1 MRLHCVCVIISSGGA
16 RSMRIG
22 IPKEIKNNENRV
34 GLSPS
39 GVHALVE
46 AGHEVFVET
55 KAGEGSYFEDA
66 DYVQAGANIVNRQ
79 DEVWD
84 VDMVIKVKEPLK
96 EEYGYFREGLILFT
110 YLHLANEPELTK
122 ALIDKKVVAI
132 AYETVQLGDRSL
144 PLLTPMSEV
153 AGRMSTQIGA
163 QFLQRFNGGMG
174 ILLGGIPG
182 VQKGKVTIIGG
193 GQAGTNAARI
203 ALGLGADVTILDV
216 NPKRLQEFEDLF
228 DGRVQ
233 TIMSNPLNIESHV
246 VESDLVIG
254 AVLIPGAK
262 APKLVTE
269 DMIKKMKAGSVVV
282 DIAIDQGGIFE
293 TTDKISTHNDP
304 TYIKHGVVHYA
315 VANMPGAVPR
325 TSTIGLNNATLPYA
339 LQIANK
345 GYQRALTENVPLS
358 HGLNVFNGYVTNKA
372 VAEAFDY
379 DYTPVTQV
387 LTEV

>member
-1 MRLHCVCVIISSGGA
+1 
-16 RSMRIG
+16 MRIG
-22 IPKEIKNNENRV
+22 IPREIKNNENRV

-46 AGHEVFVET
+46 AGHEVLVET
-55 KAGEGSYFEDA
+55 NAGEGSYFEDN
-66 DYVQAGANIVNRQ
+66 DYVEAGAEISDSQ
-79 DEVWD
+79 SQVWD
-84 VDMVIKVKEPLK
+84 VDMIIKVKEPLS
-96 EEYGYFREGLILFT
+96 EEYAYFKEGLILFT
-110 YLHLANEPELTK
+110 YLHLANEPELTQ

-132 AYETVQLGDRSL
+132 AYETVQLADRTL

-216 NPKRLQEFEDLF
+216 NPKRLQELEDLF

-233 TIMSNPLNIESHV
+233 TIMSNPLNIEAHV
-246 VESDLVIG
+246 IESDLVIG

-269 DMIKKMKAGSVVV
+269 TMIKKMKPGSVVV

-293 TTDKISTHNDP
+293 TTDRITTHDNP
-304 TYIKHGVVHYA
+304 TYIKHDVVHYA

-339 LQIANK
+339 LQLANK
-345 GYQRALTENVPLS
+345 GYQRALIENEPLS
-358 HGLNVFNGYVTNKA
+358 HGLNVFAGQITNKA
-372 VAEAFDY
+372 VADAFNY
-379 DYTPVTQV
+379 SYTSVSDALKETV
-387 LTEV
+387 

>member
-1 MRLHCVCVIISSGGA
+1 MGGVG
-16 RSMRIG
+16 RMKIG

-46 AGHEVFVET
+46 AGHTVLVEQS
-55 KAGEGSYFEDA
+55 AGIGSFFEDQ
-66 DYVQAGANIVNRQ
+66 DYVEAGAEIVDAQ
-79 DEVWD
+79 TKVWD

-96 EEYGYFREGLILFT
+96 EEYDFFREGLILFT
-110 YLHLANEPELTK
+110 YLHLANEPELTE
-122 ALIDKKVVAI
+122 ALIKNKVVAI
-132 AYETVQLGDRSL
+132 AYETVQLADRSL

-153 AGRMSTQIGA
+153 AGRMSAQIGA
-163 QFLQRFNGGMG
+163 QFLQKFNGGMG

-216 NPKRLQEFEDLF
+216 NPKRLQQLEELF
-228 DGRVQ
+228 DGRVH
-233 TIMSNPLNIESHV
+233 TIMSNPLNIEEHV
-246 VESDLVIG
+246 KASDLVIG

-262 APKLVTE
+262 APRLVTE
-269 DMIKKMKAGSVVV
+269 DMIKQMKAGSVVV

-293 TTDKISTHNDP
+293 TTDRITTHDDP

-339 LQIANK
+339 LQLANK
-345 GYQRALTENVPLS
+345 GYKQALTDNVPLS
-358 HGLNVFNGYVTNKA
+358 QGLNTYNGLVTNKA
-372 VAEAFDY
+372 VAEAFNKEF
-379 DYTPVTQV
+379 TPVADV
-387 LTEV
+387 LK

>member
-1 MRLHCVCVIISSGGA
+1 
-16 RSMRIG
+16 MRIG

-46 AGHEVFVET
+46 AGHEVWVET
-55 KAGEGSYFEDA
+55 AAGLGSYFEDA
-66 DYVQAGANIVNRQ
+66 DYVKAGAKISQ
-79 DEVWD
+79 HQHEVWD

-96 EEYGYFREGLILFT
+96 EEFGYFRENLILFT
-110 YLHLANEPELTK
+110 YLHLANELELTK
-122 ALIDKKVVAI
+122 ALIEHKVIAI
-132 AYETVQLGDRSL
+132 AYETVQLGDLSL

-182 VQKGKVTIIGG
+182 VPKGKVTIIGG

-216 NPKRLQEFEDLF
+216 NPKRLQELENLF
-228 DGRVQ
+228 DGRVH
-233 TIMSNPLNIESHV
+233 TIMSNPLNIESAV
-246 VESDLVIG
+246 IQSDLVIG

-269 DMIKKMKAGSVVV
+269 EMIKNMQPGSVVV

-293 TTDKISTHNDP
+293 TTDKITTHDDP

-325 TSTIGLNNATLPYA
+325 TSTLGLNNATLPYA

-345 GYQRALTENVPLS
+345 GYHRALTENVPLS
-358 HGLNVFNGYVTNKA
+358 HGLNVFNGEVTNKA
-372 VAEAFDY
+372 VAEAFNY
-379 DYTPVTQV
+379 HYVPVTQA
-387 LTEV
+387 LDLASAR

>member
-1 MRLHCVCVIISSGGA
+1 MGGVG
-16 RSMRIG
+16 RMKIG

-46 AGHEVFVET
+46 AGHTVLVEQL
-55 KAGEGSYFEDA
+55 AGIGSFFEDQ
-66 DYVQAGANIVNRQ
+66 DYVEAGAKIVDAQ
-79 DEVWD
+79 TKVWD

-96 EEYGYFREGLILFT
+96 EEYDFFREGLILFT
-110 YLHLANEPELTK
+110 YLHLANEPELTE
-122 ALIDKKVVAI
+122 ALIKNKVVAI
-132 AYETVQLGDRSL
+132 AYETVQLEDRSL

-153 AGRMSTQIGA
+153 AGRMSAQIGA
-163 QFLQRFNGGMG
+163 QFLQKINGGMG

-216 NPKRLQEFEDLF
+216 NPKRLQQLEELF
-228 DGRVQ
+228 DGRVH
-233 TIMSNPLNIESHV
+233 TIMSNPLNIEEHV
-246 VESDLVIG
+246 KASDLVIG

-262 APKLVTE
+262 APRLVTE
-269 DMIKKMKAGSVVV
+269 DMIKQMKAGSVVV

-293 TTDKISTHNDP
+293 TTDRITTHDDP

-339 LQIANK
+339 LQLANK
-345 GYQRALTENVPLS
+345 GYKQALTDNVPLS
-358 HGLNVFNGYVTNKA
+358 QGLNTYNGLVTNKA
-372 VAEAFDY
+372 VAEAFNKEF
-379 DYTPVTQV
+379 TPVADV
-387 LTEV
+387 LK

>member
-1 MRLHCVCVIISSGGA
+1 MGGVG
-16 RSMRIG
+16 RMKIG

-46 AGHEVFVET
+46 AGNTVLVEQS
-55 KAGEGSYFEDA
+55 AGIGSFFEDQ
-66 DYVQAGANIVNRQ
+66 DYVEAGAKIVDAQ
-79 DEVWD
+79 TKVWD

-96 EEYGYFREGLILFT
+96 EEYDFFREGLILFT
-110 YLHLANEPELTK
+110 YLHLANEPELTE
-122 ALIDKKVVAI
+122 ALIKNKVVAI
-132 AYETVQLGDRSL
+132 AYETVQLADRSL

-153 AGRMSTQIGA
+153 AGRMSAQIGA
-163 QFLQRFNGGMG
+163 QFLQKINGGMG

-216 NPKRLQEFEDLF
+216 NPKRLQQLEELF
-228 DGRVQ
+228 DGRVH
-233 TIMSNPLNIESHV
+233 TIMSNPLNIEEHV
-246 VESDLVIG
+246 KASDLVIG

-262 APKLVTE
+262 APRLVTE
-269 DMIKKMKAGSVVV
+269 DMIKQMKAGSVVV

-293 TTDKISTHNDP
+293 TTDRITTHDDP
-304 TYIKHGVVHYA
+304 TYVKHGVVHYA

-339 LQIANK
+339 LQLANK
-345 GYQRALTENVPLS
+345 GYKQALTDNVPLS
-358 HGLNVFNGYVTNKA
+358 QGLNTYNGLVTNKA
-372 VAEAFDY
+372 VAEAFNKEF
-379 DYTPVTQV
+379 TPVADV
-387 LTEV
+387 LK

>member
-1 MRLHCVCVIISSGGA
+1 
-16 RSMRIG
+16 MRIG
-22 IPKEIKNNENRV
+22 IPREIKNNENRV

-39 GVHALVE
+39 GVHDLVE
-46 AGHEVFVET
+46 AGHEVLVET
-55 KAGEGSYFEDA
+55 RAGEGSYFEDI
-66 DYVQAGANIVNRQ
+66 DYVQAGAEISDSQ
-79 DEVWD
+79 SQVWD
-84 VDMVIKVKEPLK
+84 VDMVIKVKEPLS
-96 EEYGYFREGLILFT
+96 EEYAYFKEGLILFT
-110 YLHLANEPELTK
+110 YLHLANEPELTQ

-132 AYETVQLGDRSL
+132 AYETVQLADRTL

-216 NPKRLQEFEDLF
+216 NPKRLQELEDLF

-233 TIMSNPLNIESHV
+233 TIMSNPLNIEAHV
-246 VESDLVIG
+246 IESDLVIG

-269 DMIKKMKAGSVVV
+269 AMIKKMKPGSVVV

-293 TTDKISTHNDP
+293 TTDRITTHDNP
-304 TYIKHGVVHYA
+304 TYIKHDVVHYA

-339 LQIANK
+339 LQLANK
-345 GYQRALTENVPLS
+345 GYQRALIENEPLS
-358 HGLNVFNGYVTNKA
+358 HGLNVFAGQITNKA
-372 VAEAFDY
+372 VADAFNY
-379 DYTPVTQV
+379 SYTSVSDALKETV
-387 LTEV
+387 